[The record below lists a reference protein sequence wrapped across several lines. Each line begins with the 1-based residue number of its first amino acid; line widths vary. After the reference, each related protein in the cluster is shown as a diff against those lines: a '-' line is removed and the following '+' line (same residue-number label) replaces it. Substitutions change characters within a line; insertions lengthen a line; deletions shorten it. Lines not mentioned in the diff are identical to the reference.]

1 MRQDR
6 PAPPRILFA
15 ALLVA
20 AAMAATPARAADGKG
35 RFAVKGAGVASCGKF
50 VDLRAEKSKSVFVF
64 VGWLQGYLSAFNQ
77 FTDDTYDV
85 VSWERTEVLLRAIE
99 RYCEKNRDQKFYA
112 AAAGLANSLMPDRLK
127 TVSERVKATN
137 GKESITVYREVLRR
151 AQAALADR
159 GFYFGKAD
167 GLFGPNTRVG
177 FEAFQRAEKIKVTGL
192 PDQITLLRL
201 LP

>member
-1 MRQDR
+1 MRRDR
-6 PAPPRILFA
+6 PSPPRLLLA

-20 AAMAATPARAADGKG
+20 AALVVAPARAADSEG

-85 VSWERTEVLLRAIE
+85 VSWERTEILLRAIE

-112 AAAGLANSLMPDRLK
+112 AAAGLANSLMPTRLK
-127 TVSERVKATN
+127 TVSERVKATS
-137 GKESITVYREVLRR
+137 GKESVTVYREVLRR
-151 AQAALADR
+151 AQVALADR
-159 GFYFGKAD
+159 GFYFGEAD

-177 FEAFQRAEKIKVTGL
+177 IEAFQRAEKIKVTGL